1 METQYQS
8 DVNLS
13 NTLRSI
19 CFFKYDSFDL
29 CKILALSGRPLK
41 KDPSQSVF
49 GSLDLLNLGMTPEII
64 QDILETQ
71 FGKDDMKSILML
83 SSQNNESLESI
94 ITKIALIK
102 NSEVLETEMMIRL
115 ADGVKEANENTPV
128 VSVNKNCQE
137 TLLINNLLP
146 NYSQYS
152 FLRSNA
158 KTFTNKDSCEA
169 AGHCWTEYNLD
180 SILAEIY
187 GEDQYLTSEWTSV
200 YAFSRQMDRIL
211 GQKQAGV
218 FDSDCVMRA
227 ESSMFKVMAMGV

>member
-1 METQYQS
+1 
-8 DVNLS
+8 
-13 NTLRSI
+13 
-19 CFFKYDSFDL
+19 
-29 CKILALSGRPLK
+29 
-41 KDPSQSVF
+41 
-49 GSLDLLNLGMTPEII
+49 MTPELV

-71 FGKDDMKSILML
+71 FGIEDMKSILML
-83 SSQNNESLESI
+83 SNNEALESI

-115 ADGVKEANENTPV
+115 VNGQESNVIPV
-128 VSVNKNCQE
+128 VEVNNNCKE
-137 TLLINNLLP
+137 TLLVNNLLP

-158 KTFTNKDSCEA
+158 KSFTDRQTCEA
-169 AGHCWTEYNLD
+169 AGHCWTEYDLD

-187 GEDQYLTSEWTSV
+187 GKNDYLTSEWTSV

-218 FDSDCVMRA
+218 FSSDCVMRA
-227 ESSMFKVMAMGV
+227 DNSMFRAMAMGV